1 MRSHFRLE
9 INLYSEPLYVNVHV
23 SRQLPKLGP
32 HFVNI
37 TCWDYDEV
45 TQTLTICLLRR
56 NKLRCSTVASGYIK
70 FHTFISSKFS
80 HFIVRWCWEQRHYRE
95 ITFHWMG
102 RIVESGEDNSITF
115 SWQVIDTAIIF
126 SSSAHWY
133 MNCSLTSLFTVRLSF
148 CAAIPIKL
156 TFRIFVLIFTL
167 YQTNEKSKFVT
178 KKHLYLL
185 DMVTEIHDDQF

>member
-23 SRQLPKLGP
+23 SRQLPELGP

-80 HFIVRWCWEQRHYRE
+80 HFMVRWCIEQRHYRE

-102 RIVESGEDNSITF
+102 KIVESGEDNSITF
-115 SWQVIDTAIIF
+115 SCQVIDIAIIF
-126 SSSAHWY
+126 LRQRIDI
-133 MNCSLTSLFTVRLSF
+133 CSLTGLFTVRLSF

-156 TFRIFVLIFTL
+156 TFRIFVFFFTL

-185 DMVTEIHDDQF
+185 DMVTEINDDQF